1 MPVHVPFT
9 LSRAPRPFLLLS
21 PIALLWWQT
30 ENATLRSAN
39 AELGEQ
45 NDRLRSVVSQMR
57 SEMESLQSN
66 PQLLQAFADKEALES
81 QVAQLTAYNELLVR
95 RNEDLTAEFGAP
107 LNQSGSG
114 ARVFLFDWLVA
125 VVANQRWVAGHKHML
140 LFNFFHPFL
149 KNAIDCFVQA
159 TTARMRSCRCSGR
172 AWRS

>member
-1 MPVHVPFT
+1 MFALPVHVPFT

-114 ARVFLFDWLVA
+114 ARACALMGWLPWLQTNDGLPVTSTCFFLIFST
-125 VVANQRWVAGHKHML
+125 
-140 LFNFFHPFL
+140 LF
-149 KNAIDCFVQA
+149 
-159 TTARMRSCRCSGR
+159 
-172 AWRS
+172 